1 MSLICFYLL
10 SIYSLVALEKRLP
23 IKKMMV
29 ELIKSTNT
37 SITNLLRRDLQ
48 RVRKV
53 VECHIMPLPQLS
65 YIY

>member
-53 VECHIMPLPQLS
+53 VECYIMPLPQLS